1 MLSLRPSLKDAIW
14 GGFRLF
20 ERYRKGSGERLAES
34 WELSTHTDGHSR
46 LSDGRTLQDR
56 LATEPW
62 LAGGSAHR
70 DGTIPILAKL
80 IDARLPLSVQV
91 HPDDDGALRHG
102 GLSGKT
108 ECWYI
113 LDAEPGAWIYHGLR
127 KSLTRT
133 ELEKHAREGTIES
146 VLRKV
151 PVHVGDIFYIPAGT
165 LHALGGGILCFELQQ
180 SSNVTYRVFDYGR
193 RDHTGKPRRLHI
205 QEALDVATLTP
216 TPREIPGLDE
226 PIATSGLTRRTI
238 VDCTQ
243 FTMEELLFD
252 GEGTIDVPSR
262 RFACLFLIE
271 GRCRAVS
278 HGSHGVETEADE
290 LTLVSGQTV
299 FLSSRETVSL
309 HGKGHALLAFPPNGV
324 VAR

>member
-34 WELSTHTDGHSR
+34 WELSTHADGHSR

-56 LATEPW
+56 LAREPW
-62 LAGGSAHR
+62 LAGGSAHQ

-91 HPDDDGALRHG
+91 HPDDDGARRHG
-102 GLSGKT
+102 ELSGKT

-113 LDAEPGAWIYHGLR
+113 LDADPDAWIYHGLR
-127 KSLTRT
+127 KSLTRM
-133 ELEKHAREGTIES
+133 ELEQHVREGTIES

-151 PVHVGDIFYIPAGT
+151 PVHAGDVFFIPAGT

-180 SSNVTYRVFDYGR
+180 SSNVTYRVFDYDR
-193 RDHTGKPRRLHI
+193 RDHAGMPRMLHL

-216 TPREIPGLDE
+216 TPREIPGLGQ
-226 PIATSGLTRRTI
+226 PRTIKGLTRRMI
-238 VDCTQ
+238 VCCDQ
-243 FTMEELLFD
+243 FAMEELTLN
-252 GEGTIDVPSR
+252 GEGVVDVPR
-262 RFACLFLIE
+262 RQFAGLFIVE
-271 GRCRAVS
+271 GQCRAVS
-278 HGSHGVETEADE
+278 CRPQSRQMGDDE
-290 LTLVSGQTV
+290 LLLTSGQTA
-299 FLSSRETVSL
+299 FLASQESILLR
-309 HGKGHALLAFPPNGV
+309 GKVRAFLFSPSN
-324 VAR
+324 